1 MKEMVFQQKLLRK
14 AYFIVKIT
22 APAMIWPV
30 SSNKWKAPICLRGIL
45 LARLRRKIERK
56 GREQNKQALFP
67 FRISYEYFVEVK
79 ITAFQQY

>member
-1 MKEMVFQQKLLRK
+1 MKEMVFQQKLLGK

-56 GREQNKQALFP
+56 
-67 FRISYEYFVEVK
+67 S
-79 ITAFQQY
+79 